1 MSFCLRVMVGVII
14 LYDYVHPVGAFAKS
28 SKIDVSTATLVHY
41 PASQLLCKANGLFLV
56 PQMKGC
62 IKVLKDQP
70 PNSVDGLLNA
80 LR

>member
-1 MSFCLRVMVGVII
+1 M
-14 LYDYVHPVGAFAKS
+14 
-28 SKIDVSTATLVHY
+28 ATLSIGITLWSVSKT
-41 PASQLLCKANGLFLV
+41 AKLTSGLQSQHMHMVSELLIEPFLFH
-56 PQMKGC
+56 QMKGC